1 MRYTEFNTLNSA
13 TAYKLSVKAVSE
25 TQHYEKERM
34 DVIPESSPA
43 LIQVVT
49 RPSSPSPPKLV
60 EVSFHSAKLIWDAP
74 AKIAVGA
81 VTKDYILKYTTM
93 DNNGSVTETGTDMF
107 QSSFNKTYSTLSA
120 LVQGTTYGVRVK
132 VNNIILFY
140 SILYIKFVHYPSS
153 QVQRHGSL
161 LSLWD
166 FSWNAI
172 NDDAELG

>member
-13 TAYKLSVKAVSE
+13 TAYKVSVKAVSE
-25 TQHYEKERM
+25 TQHYEKERV

-43 LIQVVT
+43 LLQVVT

-81 VTKDYILKYTTM
+81 VRKDFILKYTTM
-93 DNNGSVTETGTDMF
+93 DNNGSVAETGTDMI
-107 QSSFNKTYSTLSA
+107 QSSFNKTYVTLSA

-132 VNNIILFY
+132 VNNIILFSY
-140 SILYIKFVHYPSS
+140 FIIYHFKKCKPFRLMPVRKYTHI
-153 QVQRHGSL
+153 
-161 LSLWD
+161 W
-166 FSWNAI
+166 I
-172 NDDAELG
+172 